1 MHELIEAG
9 LRRTLR
15 AAGVR
20 SRLDVLEAE
29 VRQGAQM
36 PTVAAEEILRLA
48 GIVQQE
54 VPGGVAP
61 LLLGGSLPPSSGGDN
76 D

>member
-9 LRRTLR
+9 LRQTLR

-20 SRLDVLEAE
+20 SRLAALEAE

-36 PTVAAEEILRLA
+36 STVAADEILRLA
-48 GIVQQE
+48 GIEQPA
-54 VPGGVAP
+54 VPGGLVP
-61 LLLGGSLPPSSGGDN
+61 PPPGGSLPPLSGGDN